1 MKNEVYEEFCQRFV
15 DHYGA
20 EHCKDV
26 LIAECGKFIAYAVMC
41 ERSDMTSNEF
51 LNHLSSLQNA
61 LDIVMT
67 ALPVGSDRQQE
78 EMIQNTLRERIHS
91 ITVRNS
97 HETKKMGEFEDVLST
112 RIILA
117 FSKAHIYTFDQLCKL
132 TKAEVRN
139 IRNIG
144 DGAMEEICQKLK
156 ERGLSFCE
164 IK

>member
-1 MKNEVYEEFCQRFV
+1 MKNEVYKEFCQRFV

-20 EHCKDV
+20 EHCKKI
-26 LIAECGKFIAYAVMC
+26 LIAECGKFIAYAAMC
-41 ERSDMTSNEF
+41 ERNNMTSSEF
-51 LNHLSSLQNA
+51 LEHLAGLQNA

-67 ALPVGSDRQQE
+67 LLPSGCTKQQE
-78 EMIQNTLRERIHS
+78 EMTQNILRERLHS

-97 HETKKMGEFEDVLST
+97 DETKKMGEFEDVFST

-117 FSKAHIYTFDQLCKL
+117 FSKARIYTFEQLCKL

-144 DGAMEEICQKLK
+144 EGAMEEICQKLK